1 MRVLLLYDCV
11 YPESIGGVEHRN
23 HQLALALAGRGH
35 EVRIAGWAS
44 EPRRPAPG
52 VEVIQLPGRGPERA
66 GGERRRLAHTL
77 RWAAAMKNVDLDW
90 PEVVESANIP
100 YSHLEPLALRCAL
113 ARRPLVITWHELWG
127 RYWRDY
133 VGAPWP
139 LFALAERWS
148 TRLGT
153 VAVAVSPLTAE
164 RVAKIRRRDPPSVVP
179 NGIPLAA
186 IRAAAATASSLD
198 AGDRTPLVYAGRL
211 LDDKRVDVLLRA
223 VALMPRGGSPVL
235 AVIGD
240 GPDRARLEALT
251 AELGLGDAVR
261 FTGRLPE
268 PEDVWRRLAA
278 ARVAVQPSRREGFG
292 LFPLE
297 AMACGL
303 PVVHCS
309 SPDSALRFLARD
321 GVEGI
326 ETPPEPAALA
336 AALERLLGDEGG
348 WARLAAAASRRAE
361 EHDWERVAARFEAAL
376 TTAIERR
383 PPR

>member
-23 HQLALALAGRGH
+23 HQLALALARRGH
-35 EVRIAGWAS
+35 QVRIAGWARES
-44 EPRRPAPG
+44 RRAAAG
-52 VEVIQLPGRGPERA
+52 VEIVKLPGSGPERS
-66 GGERRRLAHTL
+66 GGERRRLSHTL
-77 RWAAAMKNVDLDW
+77 RWAAAMTSIDLEW

-100 YSHLEPLALRCAL
+100 YAHLEPLALRCAL

-133 VGAPWP
+133 AGAPWP
-139 LFALAERWS
+139 LFALAERWG

-164 RVAKIRRRDPPSVVP
+164 RVAKIRKRDPPSVVT

-186 IRAAAATASSLD
+186 IRAAAATAISLD
-198 AGDRTPLVYAGRL
+198 AADRAPIIYAGRL
-211 LDDKRVDVLLRA
+211 LDDKRVDLLLRA
-223 VALMPRGGSPVL
+223 VASMLRRDTPVL
-235 AVIGD
+235 AIVGD
-240 GPDRARLEALT
+240 GPDRARLDALSR
-251 AELGLGDAVR
+251 ELGLGGVVR
-261 FTGRLPE
+261 FLGRLPE
-268 PEDVWRRLAA
+268 PEDVWRRIAA

-309 SPDSALRFLARD
+309 SPDSAVRFLVRD

-326 ETPPEPAALA
+326 ETPPDPAALA
-336 AALERLLGDEGG
+336 AALERLLTDESER
-348 WARLAAAASRRAE
+348 ARLAAAASRRAE
-361 EHDWERVAARFEAAL
+361 EHDWERVAERFEAAL
-376 TTAIERR
+376 STAIERR
-383 PPR
+383 RPR